1 MADEGAKDDE
11 APKQLGRI
19 LLKRK
24 PARAIARP
32 RDPVTRHAQL
42 VALSERYGVPAL
54 DLEQVCVKTEDLGN
68 VPRSLAQ
75 HHLLIPVLARADRLF
90 VAMTDPSQI
99 DVIQEVEFVA
109 GKRVYAYAAPAE
121 DIAEAI
127 ERAYLARERGAAHFV
142 GASCPPETL
151 RKAGLLPEPAIAEPL
166 EVWGAPGIH
175 GAAEAE
181 AGAGGSVEAGRADED
196 LLELGAG
203 PTATVSA
210 YPPQRSSLPPVLGG
224 ELEGDLET
232 QELLAAV
239 QHAFDDLLEDDSAVS
254 RLPASDSFDEPR
266 AAGSKGVLVADDD
279 AESRALIERA
289 LLAAGYHV
297 RITDNGRQALRLIRE
312 RAPDLLIVSALL
324 PEVHG
329 FEIAERLRGSERY
342 GSLPIVMIGA
352 MHRGW
357 RWDDEQRESCGVEH
371 YLEHPLSP
379 EAIKSAASLAIGAT
393 LPDSEPSHDIS
404 ARAEQALED
413 GMLAYRNGDVARA
426 ITHLEQ
432 GVSIDPLA
440 YRLHFHL
447 GLLFSQQGQTY
458 DAIRALERA
467 VEINS
472 RHFGG
477 VKNLAILY
485 GQAGFRNR
493 AVELWQRGLAL
504 APDDETRSAIREHL
518 AGLLSQEGLS

>member
-1 MADEGAKDDE
+1 MGDTGVKDDD

-19 LLKRK
+19 ILKRQ

-32 RDPVTRHAQL
+32 RDPASRHAQL

-90 VAMTDPSQI
+90 VAMTDPSLI

-151 RKAGLLPEPAIAEPL
+151 RRAGLLPEPTADEPA
-166 EVWGAPGIH
+166 GAPPSPS
-175 GAAEAE
+175 AN
-181 AGAGGSVEAGRADED
+181 VEPADGPIFEPNPG
-196 LLELGAG
+196 EEEVVERGAG
-203 PTATVSA
+203 PTAMVSA
-210 YPPQRSSLPPVLGG
+210 YPPRRSSLPPTLGG
-224 ELEGDLET
+224 ELEGDPES
-232 QELLAAV
+232 QELLAEV
-239 QHAFDDLLEDDSAVS
+239 QHAFDDQLDDDSAVS
-254 RLPASDSFDEPR
+254 RLPVGDSFDEPR
-266 AAGSKGVLVADDD
+266 AAGSRVVLIAEDD
-279 AESRALIERA
+279 ANSRALIERA
-289 LLAAGYHV
+289 LLEEGYHV
-297 RITDNGRQALRLIRE
+297 RTTDNGRKALRLIKD

-329 FEIAERLRGSERY
+329 FEIAQRLRGSERY

-357 RWDDEQRESCGVEH
+357 RWDDDQRESCGVEH
-371 YLEHPLSP
+371 YLEHPLAP
-379 EAIKSAASLAIGAT
+379 EAIKSAATRAIGAS
-393 LPDSEPSHDIS
+393 LPDSEPNHDIS
-404 ARAEQALED
+404 ARAERALED
-413 GMLAYRNGDVARA
+413 GMLAYRNGDVKRA
-426 ITHLEQ
+426 IAHLEE

-447 GLLFSQQGQTY
+447 GLLFAQQGQTY

-477 VKNLAILY
+477 VKNLAIMY

-493 AVELWQRGLAL
+493 AVELWQRGLTL
-504 APDDETRSAIREHL
+504 APDDETRGAIREHL